1 MGNIVRLASTKD
13 IPLILDL
20 LYELGR
26 PKSRANSDV
35 NTFKKL
41 ITKYLSDSDKDILVA
56 ENQAGVIGI
65 VSIIYLSRL
74 NQKFFE
80 MYIPELII
88 TKNYRNQGIGKKL
101 IHACI
106 KLAKN
111 KKCHR
116 IRLESGN
123 QRKKSHIFYKS
134 LGFSQ
139 SALSFTKNLNRLG
152 QK

>member
-1 MGNIVRLASTKD
+1 MENIVIRAASKKD
-13 IPLILDL
+13 IPQILDL

-26 PKSRANSDV
+26 SEPRIDSQV
-35 NTFKKL
+35 NTFEKL
-41 ITKYLSDSDKDILVA
+41 ISRYISDSDKEILVA
-56 ENQAGVIGI
+56 ENQTTVIGM
-65 VSIIYLSRL
+65 VSIMYLSRL
-74 NQKFFE
+74 NQEFFE
-80 MYIPELII
+80 MYIPEVIV
-88 TKNYRNQGIGKKL
+88 TKNYQNQGIGKKL
-101 IHACI
+101 IQACI

-139 SALSFTKNLNRLG
+139 SALSFSKNL
-152 QK
+152 K